1 MVVNINPYK
10 NISSLKPCPALLER
24 SFAPEQCSPPL
35 GMFSHVTQRAL
46 VPSARNPM
54 LLRSNRPK
62 RALYGDS
69 CLKSR
74 MFCVS
79 RSLQKWYLQV
89 RAKRCLLSEYQSRQG
104 RSRPWCPTR
113 VLSCQIF
120 HADKNLAEQ
129 KSGRRRTKPGEW
141 STFCR
146 PPACAAAL
154 TQQVKL
160 SLGSTQARC
169 TILKTVV
176 KCRRRWSGVGVNCR
190 AVYQSFCFQGGVE
203 YEVWPGKKCP
213 L

>member
-24 SFAPEQCSPPL
+24 SFAPEKCSPPL

-89 RAKRCLLSEYQSRQG
+89 LAKRCLLSEYQSRQG

-120 HADKNLAEQ
+120 HADKNLVEEQ
-129 KSGRRRTKPGEW
+129 NRGNDPHFAAVLPKQVPKPRPWPNTLNWVWEARSRSKNWRTVGW
-141 STFCR
+141 V
-146 PPACAAAL
+146 L
-154 TQQVKL
+154 
-160 SLGSTQARC
+160 
-169 TILKTVV
+169 
-176 KCRRRWSGVGVNCR
+176 RWR
-190 AVYQSFCFQGGVE
+190 KVE
-203 YEVWPGKKCP
+203 VDVPSRSR
-213 L
+213 LH

>member
-1 MVVNINPYK
+1 MVVDINPYK
-10 NISSLKPCPALLER
+10 NISSLKPCPALLEP

-46 VPSARNPM
+46 VPARNPM

-89 RAKRCLLSEYQSRQG
+89 RAKRCLLSEYQSWKG
-104 RSRPWCPTR
+104 RTRPWCPTR

-120 HADKNLAEQ
+120 HADKNLVEEQ
-129 KSGRRRTKPGEW
+129 NRGNDPHFAAVLPKQVAKPRPWPNRLNWVWEARSRSKNWRSVEVDVPSW
-141 STFCR
+141 SR
-146 PPACAAAL
+146 L
-154 TQQVKL
+154 
-160 SLGSTQARC
+160 
-169 TILKTVV
+169 
-176 KCRRRWSGVGVNCR
+176 
-190 AVYQSFCFQGGVE
+190 
-203 YEVWPGKKCP
+203 
-213 L
+213 